1 MVLTTQK
8 RGSITR
14 RGTNLS
20 AVRLF
25 RRKTDSRLHEIGEA
39 EAYGRSYGDQS
50 GEVKVVKVEPK
61 RPRYDLKVSGE
72 SLRTAFLDRLNRR
85 EAAEPDGDDE

>member
-1 MVLTTQK
+1 
-8 RGSITR
+8 
-14 RGTNLS
+14 
-20 AVRLF
+20 VRLF
-25 RRKTDSRLHEIGEA
+25 RRKTDTRLHEIGEA

-72 SLRTAFLDRLNRR
+72 SLRSAFLDRLNRR
-85 EAAEPDGDDE
+85 EAAERPDDDG